1 MDPASWSTTTSY
13 CNSPASTETSSVLNN
28 NTDLQPLSLNT
39 VISFYNIEESSPPL
53 EEAPSLQYAKH
64 KEDDSNKQVF
74 HQMMENDPKEIKTR
88 QANLQRLKEN
98 LNELKLI

>member
-1 MDPASWSTTTSY
+1 M
-13 CNSPASTETSSVLNN
+13 
-28 NTDLQPLSLNT
+28 
-39 VISFYNIEESSPPL
+39 

-74 HQMMENDPKEIKTR
+74 HQIMKNDPKEIKTR